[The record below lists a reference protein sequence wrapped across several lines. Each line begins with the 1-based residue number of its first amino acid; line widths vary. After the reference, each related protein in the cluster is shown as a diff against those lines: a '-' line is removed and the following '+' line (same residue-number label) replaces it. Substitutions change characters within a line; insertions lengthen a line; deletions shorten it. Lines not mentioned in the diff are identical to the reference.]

1 MEQELALHAVVHGQ
15 LLELSVQRARRIR
28 EGKSRAE
35 ILSRRLTRLRAIGPA
50 TAETISRELLFR
62 DFRNRRQVGA
72 YIGLTPSPYQ
82 SGDVSHDRG
91 ISHAG
96 NRHLRGPS
104 VDLAW
109 AWLRYQPRS
118 ALARWYARRF
128 ATGGPRMRKIG
139 IVALA
144 RKLII
149 ALWRYSRT
157 GVPPEGASLKP
168 ATV

>member
-1 MEQELALHAVVHGQ
+1 M
-15 LLELSVQRARRIR
+15 
-28 EGKSRAE
+28 
-35 ILSRRLTRLRAIGPA
+35 RLRAIGPA

-72 YIGLTPSPYQ
+72 YLGLWTPSPYQ

-109 AWLRYQPRS
+109 AWLSVPAAKR
-118 ALARWYARRF
+118 
-128 ATGGPRMRKIG
+128 TGAVVCEEVRDGRGEDEEDRDRGACAQADHRP
-139 IVALA
+139 VALQPDG
-144 RKLII
+144 
-149 ALWRYSRT
+149 SS
-157 GVPPEGASLKP
+157 P
-168 ATV
+168 